1 MYKLHF
7 VKFII
12 NEHGD
17 DDDDYAIVRKKFL
30 IKFLMT
36 THSQRALILYR
47 RRRFINHLLTYD
59 VLSLIITFN
68 DNYVRSTMNSC

>member
-17 DDDDYAIVRKKFL
+17 DDDDYAIVRKKIL
-30 IKFLMT
+30 NKILNDHPLT
-36 THSQRALILYR
+36 TRP
-47 RRRFINHLLTYD
+47 D
-59 VLSLIITFN
+59 SL
-68 DNYVRSTMNSC
+68 